1 MSDAFFRAGVGA
13 VVLDDGRRILVLKRK
28 GVQDDAWQ
36 LPQGGIGA
44 NELPIDA
51 LYRELNEETGLARTD
66 LEVVKSADEW
76 LVYELPIN
84 YRDAKVGWGQAQRW
98 FLCRLLAPRHAVRP
112 DQIEFS
118 DADWVTANQLIER
131 AVSFRIPIYQR
142 LISELAL

>member
-13 VVLDDGRRILVLKRK
+13 VVLDDVRRILVLKRK

-44 NELPIDA
+44 HELPIDA
-51 LYRELNEETGLARTD
+51 LYRELTEETGLARTD
-66 LEVVKSADEW
+66 LEVVKSAREW
-76 LVYELPIN
+76 LVYELPIH

-98 FLCRLLAPRHAVRP
+98 FLCRLLAPRSAVRP
-112 DQIEFS
+112 DQIEFTE
-118 DADWVTANQLIER
+118 ADWVTANQLIER